1 MSIAE
6 GDVLADIGCGNGK
19 YFGVRPDVI
28 VLGSDRSFG
37 LAAQAA
43 QRCRSDSR
51 YQRKYSVE
59 SPPLRQSGP
68 HQASTF
74 NTDSGVASSKKI
86 AGQESARVDRESR
99 DREDPNG
106 GPDVHSP
113 KTVATVQNPLS
124 NASPRNGVSSQL
136 PGLRAQNADVL
147 VADALNLPYKV
158 ILMHQSHP
166 QPKDNFGGR
175 ICACSLYRGSGK
187 AAMLCMGTGCQFCC
201 SHSWSSGYYS
211 QKYTVSP

>member
-6 GDVLADIGCGNGK
+6 GGVLADIGCGNGK

-51 YQRKYSVE
+51 YQRKYSVD

-74 NTDSGVASSKKI
+74 NSVSTDSGVASSKKI
-86 AGQESARVDRESR
+86 AGQESARVDGESR

-106 GPDVHSP
+106 GSDVHSP
-113 KTVATVQNPLS
+113 KTVATVQDPLS
-124 NASPRNGVSSQL
+124 NASPRNGVSSL
-136 PGLRAQNADVL
+136 PPGLRAHNADVL
-147 VADALNLPYKV
+147 VADALKLPYKV
-158 ILMHQSHP
+158 ILMHSSQHS
-166 QPKDNFGGR
+166 PKLILDGV
-175 ICACSLYRGSGK
+175 SVHVVYRGSGK
-187 AAMLCMGTGCQFCC
+187 AAMLCMGTGCQFC
-201 SHSWSSGYYS
+201 SLHS
-211 QKYTVSP
+211 